1 MMACVVALGDPSIID
16 GKDRKADSGVLLMTR
31 NGSRF
36 MVLGQASSTA

>member
-1 MMACVVALGDPSIID
+1 MIACVAALGDPSIIG

-31 NGSRF
+31 RGSRL